1 MPSVTETWQERK
13 CASFLQM
20 EALSRLNSCL
30 EYMRDKM
37 KHKSRHGWRKI
48 ITNEEGNRKGK

>member
-1 MPSVTETWQERK
+1 
-13 CASFLQM
+13 M